1 MHRLPLARLHH
12 TTSLMV
18 CQPMRTLA
26 TLTGM
31 PGSIDEAVTIAVNS
45 IPVSLIRP
53 AQTTMLDL
61 DRFLEHDYERVV
73 RTVALAC
80 GDAGRAQDAVQHALA
95 TALDTQRRGR
105 AIEHLVPW
113 VITVAINSNRRH
125 FRRQAV
131 EARSYARLAPLQR
144 DQHDAE
150 DAAFADLH
158 AAIVLLPLRQRQAIV
173 LYYLHDLDVT
183 TIGIVLGVRPGTVKT
198 ALSRGREALAV
209 ALRSGDDDHDE
220 RRPADG

>member
-1 MHRLPLARLHH
+1 
-12 TTSLMV
+12 
-18 CQPMRTLA
+18 MRTLA

-31 PGSIDEAVTIAVNS
+31 SGSTEDALTIVVYS
-45 IPVSLIRP
+45 IPVSVIWP

-80 GDAGRAQDAVQHALA
+80 GDMGRAQDAVQHALA
-95 TALDTQRRGR
+95 TALDAQRRGR
-105 AIEHLVPW
+105 AIDHLVPW
-113 VITVAINSNRRH
+113 VITVALNSNRRH
-125 FRRQAV
+125 FRRQAI

-150 DAAFADLH
+150 DAAFADLR
-158 AAIVLLPLRQRQAIV
+158 AAVLLLPLRQRQSIV

-183 TIGIVLGVRPGTVKT
+183 TISTVLGVRPGTIKT

-209 ALRSGDDDHDE
+209 ALRSGDDDDDE
-220 RRPADG
+220 RRSADG